1 MRYLASEL
9 FPYAVARSGA
19 DDTSALAGSVAQQLE
34 MALAVGLLN
43 DGDKLPTEVDLA
55 AELGV
60 STVTLRQAL
69 SILRNKRMIETR
81 RGRGG
86 GSYVRDASEY
96 SRAQVEDQLRTRSIE
111 ELRDLGDARASAA
124 GSAARLAAMRA
135 LTEDVRRMR
144 KFAEDFM
151 GAGDSAAFRR
161 ADSRFHIEVGVAAQ
175 SPRLTMAIVQLQGET
190 APLLW
195 APGTGLPAESA
206 QEHVLIVEAIEAR
219 DAQRAQTLAVEHCE
233 REAKVLIERHLKL
246 AAA

>member
-1 MRYLASEL
+1 MREL
-9 FPYAVARSGA
+9 FPYAVGRSGD
-19 DDTSALAGSVAQQLE
+19 DDTSALASGVAQQLE

-69 SILRNKRMIETR
+69 SILRSKRMIETR

-86 GSYVRDASEY
+86 GSYVRDSSEY
-96 SRAQVEDQLRTRSIE
+96 SSAQVEDQLRTRSID

-135 LTEDVRRMR
+135 LSEDVSRMR
-144 KFAEDFM
+144 KFAEDFK
-151 GAGDSAAFRR
+151 AAESSAAFRR

-195 APGTGLPAESA
+195 APGTGSAEESA

-219 DAQRAQTLAVEHCE
+219 DAPRAQALAVEHCE